1 MSTNHIMPTY
11 RRLDLTFDRGEGS
24 WLYTNDGERYLD
36 FGSGIAVTTL
46 GHSHPELVQA
56 LKDQGEKLWH
66 VSNLFTIPEQQALAD
81 RLCDL
86 SFADQVFFCNS
97 GAEAVEGLIK
107 TIRKYFAA
115 KGHPE
120 KYKIITFEGAF
131 HGRTHGALAASG
143 NEAYLDGFGPA
154 LPGFTKVESFDLDA
168 VKAVID
174 DETAAIFIEPIQGE
188 GGVRAISPAFLRGL
202 RELADEYGL
211 LLAFDEVQCGIART
225 GKLFAHELAGVSPD
239 VMSIAKGLGGGFPIG
254 AFLATHEAAS
264 GMVAGSHGSTY
275 GGNPLGCAVASKVL
289 EIVSEPDFLQ
299 SVEMKALSFRQSLSR
314 LVDQYPNVL
323 QGLRGEGLMVG
334 LHCKIENTKLVEAL
348 RDEKLISVGA
358 GENTVRL
365 LPPLNISPDDL
376 AVALQKLEAA
386 CQAIDP
392 HEDK

>member
-348 RDEKLISVGA
+348 RDEKVISVGA

>member
-11 RRLDLTFDRGEGS
+11 RRLDLSFDRGEGS

-97 GAEAVEGLIK
+97 GTEAVEGLIK

-348 RDEKLISVGA
+348 RDEKVISVGA

>member
-97 GAEAVEGLIK
+97 GTEAVEGLIK

-348 RDEKLISVGA
+348 RDEKVISVGA

>member
-24 WLYTNDGERYLD
+24 WLYTKDGERYLD

-46 GHSHPELVQA
+46 GHSHPDLVQT

-115 KGHPE
+115 QGKPK

-143 NEAYLDGFGPA
+143 NAAYLDGFGPA
-154 LPGFTKVESFDLDA
+154 LPGFVKVDGFDLDA

-174 DETAAIFIEPIQGE
+174 DETAAIFIEPVQGE
-188 GGVRAISPAFLRGL
+188 GGVRSVRPAFLRGL
-202 RELADEYGL
+202 RELADAHGL

-239 VMSIAKGLGGGFPIG
+239 IMSIAKGLGGGFPIG
-254 AFLATHEAAS
+254 AFLATQDAAS
-264 GMVAGSHGSTY
+264 GMIAGSHGSTY
-275 GGNPLGCAVASKVL
+275 GGNPLGCAVAAKVL
-289 EIVSEPDFLQ
+289 EIVSEPAFLQ

-323 QGLRGEGLMVG
+323 LGLRGEGLMVG

-348 RDEKLISVGA
+348 RHEKLISVGA

-365 LPPLNISPDDL
+365 LPPLNISEDDL
-376 AVALQKLEAA
+376 NIALQKLEAA

-392 HEDK
+392 PEDE